1 MVIVIFCDGTID
13 YSVFPRLPLCD
24 RVESA
29 LCKVLNA
36 AVFAYIDL
44 LLRTNFLTLTLVKY
58 KYVGSLLLRTNFLTL
73 TLVKYK
79 YVGSLLLR
87 TNFLTLTLVKLST

>member
-1 MVIVIFCDGTID
+1 MCGIIVIFCDGTID

-36 AVFAYIDL
+36 AAFCIY
-44 LLRTNFLTLTLVKY
+44 RLTAEDEFPDFDI
-58 KYVGSLLLRTNFLTL
+58 G
-73 TLVKYK
+73 
-79 YVGSLLLR
+79 
-87 TNFLTLTLVKLST
+87 